1 MRNSKFCKVELLYP
15 LCQKHWFNKQFNKTG
30 KWLKKEITFEI
41 KKFFIFS
48 NSKKNLLFFNDNY
61 TNKEKEIRQHDIK
74 ISIMLLL
81 LYKFLWIIVYVINLR
96 K

>member
-1 MRNSKFCKVELLYP
+1 MYP

-48 NSKKNLLFFNDNY
+48 NSKKNLSFFNDNY

-74 ISIMLLL
+74 ISFS
-81 LYKFLWIIVYVINLR
+81 YEYVLCCFCYINFYE
-96 K
+96 